1 MLNLKMKMCK
11 KYSNCWYELSVI
23 GEIFFI
29 IMWRYKFNWS
39 MNYLWI
45 KYLIYMVKDCLYVFR
60 SEWRSFEVVYI
71 FDYWNIC
78 ILYDM
83 MFLMIYLK
91 WYINLILF
99 CMNIEIWLSCVRL
112 CIVLMF
118 IKNVVFI

>member
-1 MLNLKMKMCK
+1 MLKLKMKMCK
-11 KYSNCWYELSVI
+11 KYSNCWYELNVI

-29 IMWRYKFNWS
+29 IMWRYKLNWS

-60 SEWRSFEVVYI
+60 SEWRSFEVYI
-71 FDYWNIC
+71 FDYLYIC

-91 WYINLILF
+91 W
-99 CMNIEIWLSCVRL
+99 
-112 CIVLMF
+112 
-118 IKNVVFI
+118 

>member
-45 KYLIYMVKDCLYVFR
+45 KYLIYIWLKIVNMCLEV
-60 SEWRSFEVVYI
+60 SEEVLK
-71 FDYWNIC
+71 WC
-78 ILYDM
+78 
-83 MFLMIYLK
+83 IYL
-91 WYINLILF
+91 I
-99 CMNIEIWLSCVRL
+99 IEIYVYYIWYD
-112 CIVLMF
+112 
-118 IKNVVFI
+118 VFNDIFKMIN